1 MRVALKAAAYELDAS
16 PDATVNKLP
25 LLQHITPSIIVENID
40 WMTLNI
46 EQDGIQAVPGRTLR
60 RPDTIVNGRKRP
72 KNEKME
78 NQNQLIEHK
87 QSLDY
92 TTDQNKGHAR
102 NDHRNDIEIISDDD
116 DDELQLTNHNKYQ
129 QH

>member
-1 MRVALKAAAYELDAS
+1 MA
-16 PDATVNKLP
+16 
-25 LLQHITPSIIVENID
+25 
-40 WMTLNI
+40 
-46 EQDGIQAVPGRTLR
+46 
-60 RPDTIVNGRKRP
+60 KRP
-72 KNEKME
+72 CTTQVDRPGNLKTNRKNEKME

-102 NDHRNDIEIISDDD
+102 NDHRNDIEIIFDDD